1 MVSQRRY
8 RCDNL
13 SRIVKGIPADMQ
25 TSWFIKDSKWYPKGD
40 TDAVVCTR
48 IVKGVPAE
56 IQTSSFIKDNKG
68 YPSGDTD
75 VMVYQG

>member
-8 RCDNL
+8 RRDDL
-13 SRIVKGIPADMQ
+13 SRIVKGIPAEMQ
-25 TSWFIKDSKWYPKGD
+25 TSWFIKNSKWYPKGD
-40 TDAVVCTR
+40 TDVMVYTR

-56 IQTSSFIKDNKG
+56 IQTSWFIKDSKG
-68 YPSGDTD
+68 YPNGDTD